1 MHEREIEAIL
11 RVQPTFSADL
21 MRGEAKLQLIL
32 YGADSATATSVIL
45 VQRLHELPE
54 DVQAAILFI
63 LANWNGFDVEKDPT
77 IAAKNFICALSKI
90 SMNQREFNEELLF
103 ELNKSIKVLQNNH
116 SVWFCADD
124 LPNEIWRDVLGYEG
138 LYKVSYYGRVKSF
151 QRVKPRI
158 LSPQQNNNGYLNMLL
173 HKGGEIHPIGAHVL
187 VAKAFIANPDEKPQV
202 HHISA
207 DKHNNCV
214 WNLSWVTNSENIQN
228 ALQSGRIKTGSANS
242 CSKLTAEQV
251 EEILKTAIPRDKKF
265 GSRHLAK
272 KFGIGNSTI
281 YRIINGER
289 CI

>member
-1 MHEREIEAIL
+1 MKMQNAII
-11 RVQPTFSADL
+11 TADK
-21 MRGEAKLQLIL
+21 AKK
-32 YGADSATATSVIL
+32 IL
-45 VQRLHELPE
+45 VRRLHELPE
-54 DVQAAILFI
+54 DVQAAISFI
-63 LANWNGFDVEKDPT
+63 LANWNGFNLEKDPT
-77 IAAKNFICALSKI
+77 ITAKNFICTLSKI
-90 SMNQREFNEELLF
+90 PMNQSEFNEELLF
-103 ELNKSIKVLQNNH
+103 KLNKSIKVLQNNH

-187 VAKAFIANPDEKPQV
+187 VAKAFIANPDKKPQV

-214 WNLSWVTNSENIQN
+214 WNLSWVTNSENIQH
-228 ALQSGRIKTGSANS
+228 ALQSGSIKTGSANS

-251 EEILKTAIPRDKKF
+251 EEIIKTAIPRDKKF
-265 GSRHLAK
+265 GPRHLAK
-272 KFGIGNSTI
+272 KFGVGNSTI